1 MLAKTRRHDVM
12 FGNMQW
18 NSLLKCLWYETFHI
32 VLRWLGILCNI
43 WIGTWKFLKKLY
55 AQSMPILAWTFSG
68 KNTKILTKN
77 KALIFVSYTL
87 QDVIA
92 ISYIKGWFI
101 SSVLKVKVNPNP
113 WRKLT
118 RGKQLTLLF
127 VCFRAK
133 FSSQKR
139 NITVLW
145 KRLLIFECEGVLK
158 FKKVQNN
165 IGLVQSLTNGLEKF
179 IHVRDFY
186 RTQPL
191 RQNRTEKITV

>member
-1 MLAKTRRHDVM
+1 
-12 FGNMQW
+12 
-18 NSLLKCLWYETFHI
+18 
-32 VLRWLGILCNI
+32 
-43 WIGTWKFLKKLY
+43 
-55 AQSMPILAWTFSG
+55 MPILAWTFSG
-68 KNTKILTKN
+68 KNTSILTKS

-92 ISYIKGWFI
+92 ISYIKGSFI

-118 RGKQLTLLF
+118 RGKQHTLPF
-127 VCFRAK
+127 VYCFRAK
-133 FSSQKR
+133 FSSRKR

-145 KRLLIFECEGVLK
+145 KRLLILECEGVLK
-158 FKKVQNN
+158 FQKVQNN
-165 IGLVQSLTNGLEKF
+165 RGLVQSLTNGLEKF

>member
-1 MLAKTRRHDVM
+1 M
-12 FGNMQW
+12 
-18 NSLLKCLWYETFHI
+18 S
-32 VLRWLGILCNI
+32 
-43 WIGTWKFLKKLY
+43 
-55 AQSMPILAWTFSG
+55 ILALTLLG
-68 KNTKILTKN
+68 KSTTSYILTKN
-77 KALIFVSYTL
+77 KALMFVSHTLQNVNAIFVL
-87 QDVIA
+87 QHGL
-92 ISYIKGWFI
+92 ISFL
-101 SSVLKVKVNPNP
+101 LKVKVNPNP
-113 WRKLT
+113 RRKLT

-145 KRLLIFECEGVLK
+145 KRLLILECEGVLK
-158 FKKVQNN
+158 FQKVQNN
-165 IGLVQSLTNGLEKF
+165 RGLVQSLTNGLEKF